1 MIVVVVSHD
10 DKNHLL
16 LYYSHFFSFSFKRE
30 KRCAYS
36 ATLIMKE

>member
-1 MIVVVVSHD
+1 MTT
-10 DKNHLL
+10 KTTYYY
-16 LYYSHFFSFSFKRE
+16 YYSHFFSFSFKRE